1 MSSSTDSTALGS
13 RIVRHAAGTTT
24 PVLQDLDALSPA
36 ARRVVDPEALAEAIA
51 SGYQDGRAEGH
62 AQGLAAGR
70 AAALE
75 DAARQQA
82 HRSARTE
89 QAVDALRDAANQAQQ
104 RYQDAIA
111 GLEDALVAGA
121 FDLAE
126 ALLGR
131 ELELATS
138 PGRDAVT
145 RALRLAAGTDPVS
158 VRLHPDDI
166 ATLGEPTSLAPGRAL
181 TVVADPSVERGGC
194 LLQVGDGR
202 VDARLSAALDR
213 VRQVLDL

>member
-1 MSSSTDSTALGS
+1 MSSSTESTVFGS
-13 RIVRHAAGTTT
+13 RIVRQHTGTTT

-51 SGYQDGRAEGH
+51 SGYQDGRAAGH
-62 AQGLAAGR
+62 AEGLAAGR

-82 HRSARTE
+82 DHVARIE
-89 QAVDALRDAANQAQQ
+89 QAVGALRDAATQSQH
-104 RYQDAIA
+104 RYHEAVA
-111 GLEDALVAGA
+111 RLEDALVAGA
-121 FDLAE
+121 FELAE
-126 ALLGR
+126 ALVGR

-138 PGRDAVT
+138 PGRDAIA
-145 RALRLAAGTDPVS
+145 RALRLAEGTDPVT

-166 ATLGEPTSLAPGRAL
+166 ATLGELTSLAPGRAL
-181 TVVADPSVERGGC
+181 TVVDDPGVERGGC

-202 VDARLSAALDR
+202 VDARLSAALAR